1 MIVLDRQSAEDGAY
15 IGIQRPDK
23 AYTYLH
29 WEFEDKIKS
38 NKHHFTKFSTFLE
51 NYSEIYAIG
60 PNTLVVWSSEDE
72 AGLC

>member
-1 MIVLDRQSAEDGAY
+1 MIVLDRQSTEYGTY

-23 AYTYLH
+23 AYIYLH
-29 WEFEDKIKS
+29 WEPEVLSFS
-38 NKHHFTKFSTFLE
+38 NKYHFIEFSTFLE
-51 NYSEIYAIG
+51 NYSKIYAIG